1 MATRYKRLIKQQKSS
16 ESLVDLM
23 SDGSNPTVVR
33 IMNYFK
39 SYCECDVKPWLIQQ
53 INDNNIAV
61 IRRIKEF
68 LINSTKSSIDKP
80 LLTTALKSG
89 RLISYYCDGSKL
101 MGYYVVSNNQIQ
113 ITEIDPISSICS
125 TQIGFTAGWIDF
137 SYFSESPFNAEYL
150 THGGNRELIAT
161 NFLTGINNPLS
172 QLDDNLFAEVNEGTF
187 NSFKSYYEQGIDFNE
202 RLVKG
207 FPFKIFPIGQIDPA
221 KIKITIELYWRDYA
235 EGLGP
240 SFVCE
245 RVNIPWN
252 QDYFIDD
259 NDVTYKVRPWLGKSI
274 PSLFERQY
282 AVLDNDTLRGLFSLS
297 TIGNNVQPPDGYDS
311 GMTDMAL
318 FSPGHKLKFYYDNVL
333 QGFFE
338 VRVIPVSTASSEL
351 ISLSTGE
358 PLNPYSRAMIIL
370 SPWNGAVNDNP
381 LTVYPEWSPTFKS
394 STPAPTPSPSPGPTP
409 APTFPLEPPPPPSYS
424 RVNTIVTNGGW
435 IDNSYIVTIPGDII
449 QNGDG
454 STTQLPDQI
463 FPSMTVSPDKLIAN
477 FQTSYHSGVT
487 TTVASGCQQ
496 AFRLT
501 GSGYSEYGVNSNG
514 KLIKITERTGEILV
528 DGAVIITGVTGN
540 YRTNIDITLD
550 FIDNVITI
558 YNPGTTNAIASMA
571 IEANASVTLF
581 LNGTSLIQNSYTATI
596 STDNV
601 IAGFGFTKGFGSGTS
616 ELIMNP
622 PPPSPPAGQVIRT
635 FCQNGN
641 LITEYTDGFGG
652 TYGVIT
658 QYSYPGC

>member
-1 MATRYKRLIKQQKSS
+1 MNNPYKRLTAKQTTSI
-16 ESLVDLM
+16 SLIDLM
-23 SDGSNPTVVR
+23 SDASNPVTAE
-33 IMNYFK
+33 IMEYFK
-39 SYCECDVKPWLIQQ
+39 PYCDCEVGPWIVQKIQN
-53 INDNNIAV
+53 NDIAV
-61 IRRIKEF
+61 IRKIRSF
-68 LINSTKSSIDKP
+68 LANNPSTGLSKP
-80 LLTTALKSG
+80 LLQNQPLEKQ
-89 RLISYYCDGSKL
+89 LISYYCDGSKL
-101 MGYYVVSNNQIQ
+101 MGYYVTSNNQIQ
-113 ITEIDPISSICS
+113 VIEIDPISFVCS
-125 TQIGFTAGWIDF
+125 TQVGFTAGWVDF
-137 SYFSESPFNAEYL
+137 TYFSESPFNMDYL
-150 THGGNRELIAT
+150 VHGSERELIAT
-161 NFLTGINNPLS
+161 NLLTGVDNPLS
-172 QLDDNLFAEVNEGTF
+172 QLDDSLFAETNEGTI
-187 NSFKSYYEQGIDFNE
+187 NSFKSYYKQGVDFSE
-202 RLVKG
+202 SLVKG
-207 FPFKIFPIGQIDPA
+207 FPFKIFPIGQIDPT
-221 KIKITIELYWRDYA
+221 KIKITIELYWRNYT

-259 NDVTYKVRPWLGKSI
+259 NDVTYKVKPWLGESV

-282 AVLDNDTLRGLFSLS
+282 AVLDNDTLRGIYSLS
-297 TIGNNVQPPDGYDS
+297 AIGNNVQPPDGYS
-311 GMTDMAL
+311 PEMTDMAL
-318 FSPGHKLKFYYDNVL
+318 FSPGHKLKFYYDDVL

-338 VRVIPVSTASSEL
+338 IRVIPVTTATNDL

-358 PLNPYSRAMIIL
+358 PLNPYSRAMLIL

-394 STPAPTPSPSPGPTP
+394 SSPAPTPSPDPTP

-463 FPSMTVSPDKLIAN
+463 FPSMTVSPDKLIAT
-477 FQTSYHSGVT
+477 FQTAYHSGVT

-501 GSGYSEYGVNSNG
+501 GSGYSEYGINSNG
-514 KLIKITERTGEILV
+514 RLIKITERTGEILV
-528 DGAVIITGVTGN
+528 DGSIIVTGVTGN
-540 YRTNIDITLD
+540 YRTSIDITLD
-550 FIDNVITI
+550 FVNNAISI
-558 YNPGTTNAIASMA
+558 YNPGTTNALASMP

-581 LNGTSLIQNSYTATI
+581 LNGTNLIQNSYTATI

-601 IAGFGFTKGFGSGTS
+601 IAGSGFTKGFGSGTS